1 MAYALEMT
9 RMPAASLS
17 LPPPGRIRLISIII
31 VGALLLQFL
40 AVLLRTGPWLYPF
53 INYPMYAT
61 AHYEGDRIAYE
72 HTVYA
77 IFDDGT
83 ERAFQSEDLVPSPAF
98 YTYWVKAMVTMSED
112 SYTLGDKSAAWSAT
126 QPGLRRWL
134 KDTLGSNEKAA
145 RRFIDVFTSRIESMT
160 GKTVVGYRIE
170 DAPIILTQAGFVDAD
185 GPEVVKTLKIVRP

>member
-1 MAYALEMT
+1 
-9 RMPAASLS
+9 MPAASLS

-77 IFDDGT
+77 VFDDGT
-83 ERAFQSEDLVPSPAF
+83 ERAFKSDELASSPF
-98 YTYWVKAMVTMSED
+98 FFEYWVKAMVTMAED
-112 SYTLGDKSAAWSAT
+112 SYTLGDQSPAWTAT
-126 QPGLRRWL
+126 HPGLRRWL

-145 RRFIDVFTSRIESMT
+145 RRFIDVFTARIEAKT
-160 GKTVVGYRIE
+160 GKRVVGLRVE
-170 DAPIILTQAGFVDAD
+170 DAPAVLTHAGFVETD
-185 GPEVVKTLKIVRP
+185 GTEVVKTLKINRP

>member
-1 MAYALEMT
+1 
-9 RMPAASLS
+9 MPAASLS

-83 ERAFQSEDLVPSPAF
+83 ERAFKSDDLVSVAGLLHLLGEGHGHDVREIPTPWATRARRGPRRIPA
-98 YTYWVKAMVTMSED
+98 
-112 SYTLGDKSAAWSAT
+112 SAA
-126 QPGLRRWL
+126 G
-134 KDTLGSNEKAA
+134 
-145 RRFIDVFTSRIESMT
+145 
-160 GKTVVGYRIE
+160 
-170 DAPIILTQAGFVDAD
+170 
-185 GPEVVKTLKIVRP
+185 